1 MTPPRPQAALPRGFP
16 GRSTPAPARARVLRR
31 IKVWERSADNDF
43 DWCEKAEVLNTSR
56 YLLIAAMTGLA
67 SVVCLLLV
75 FRAVALSSLVDHET
89 RSNVALTAVFS
100 NSVWPR
106 YRDTIAE
113 DPARDARAPPSSAGL
128 DVEVRRLM
136 RGSAVMKVKIYDLSG
151 ITVYSSDP
159 SQIGEDKSTNSGFL
173 AARAG
178 RAASDVTFREE
189 FDAFEGR
196 RNDLDLVSSYIPI
209 RSPGSGEVDAVFEVY
224 SDVTALMRQ
233 MQRMQWQIVAATL
246 GGVSMIY
253 LLLLFTARRADRIE
267 VQWRNDILRREQ
279 ESRHQAYHDS
289 VTGLPNR
296 AYFQR
301 ALEAAVDRADR
312 DGRLLGVIFLDMDRF
327 KLVNDSFGHDAG
339 DELLRLVAA
348 RLGRCVRGGDT
359 LFRMGGDEF
368 TILAEGISRPQEL
381 ASLARRILAAMQ
393 RPFRIESRSIAAS
406 MSIGI
411 SVFPCDDDVP
421 SQLVKNAD
429 AAMYLAKESG
439 RNRFRFYTAEM
450 DRDAGDRLAMELA
463 LQQALGR
470 EEFVLHY
477 APRMSARKATVVGF
491 EALLGWRRDG
501 TGLLPRATF
510 LSALEQGGLMASVA
524 EWVLAQ
530 ACAQCRI
537 WNEAR
542 DEPVR
547 VSVEV
552 SPRQLVQ
559 RDFVR
564 QVENALAGSGLDA
577 RHLELAVPESGVL
590 EDPARSL
597 RVLERLAALGV
608 VLTLDEFGAGYS
620 SFDALKRL
628 PIDFI
633 KIDRSLVSDL
643 RKGSREL
650 AVVTAIA
657 GVAQGLGIGLVAPGV
672 DRPAQGTLL
681 AAVGCHE
688 VQGALYGNPVP
699 ACAVGDWLDQPP
711 SPRVAAG

>member
-1 MTPPRPQAALPRGFP
+1 
-16 GRSTPAPARARVLRR
+16 
-31 IKVWERSADNDF
+31 
-43 DWCEKAEVLNTSR
+43 LNTSR

-67 SVVCLLLV
+67 SVACLLLV
-75 FRAVALSSLVDHET
+75 FRGLALSSLVDHET

-106 YRDTIAE
+106 YRDTVAA
-113 DPARDARAPPSSAGL
+113 DPARDARSRTSSVGL
-128 DVEVRRLM
+128 DEEVRRLM
-136 RGSAVMKVKIYDLSG
+136 RGSTVMKVKIYDLSG
-151 ITVYSSDP
+151 TTVYSSDP
-159 SQIGEDKSTNSGFL
+159 SQIGEDKSTNAGFL

-178 RAASDVTFREE
+178 RAASDVTFREA

-209 RSPGSGEVDAVFEVY
+209 RRPGSGEVDAVFEVY
-224 SDVTALMRQ
+224 SDVTPLMRQ
-233 MQRMQWQIVAATL
+233 MQRVQWQIVAATL
-246 GGVSMIY
+246 GGVSVIY

-279 ESRHQAYHDS
+279 ESRHQAYHDA

-301 ALEAAVDRADR
+301 ALEAAVDRAAR

-381 ASLARRILAAMQ
+381 AILARRILAAMR
-393 RPFRIESRSIAAS
+393 RPFRVESRSIEAS

-439 RNRFRFYTAEM
+439 RNGFRFYTAEM

-477 APRMSARKATVVGF
+477 EPRVSARTATVVGF

-501 TGLLPRATF
+501 NGLLPRAAF
-510 LSALEQGGLMASVA
+510 LSALEQSGLIASVG
-524 EWVLAQ
+524 EWVLAE
-530 ACAQCRI
+530 ACAQCRL
-537 WNEAR
+537 WNDAR
-542 DEPVR
+542 EEPVR
-547 VSVEV
+547 VSVAV
-552 SPRQLVQ
+552 SPRQLLQ
-559 RDFVR
+559 RDFAR

-577 RHLELAVPESGVL
+577 RHLELEVPESGVL

-597 RVLERLAALGV
+597 RVLERLGALGV

-628 PIDFI
+628 PIDFL

-643 RKGSREL
+643 RKGSRDL
-650 AVVTAIA
+650 AVVAAIA
-657 GVAQGLGIGLVAPGV
+657 GVARSLGIGLAAQGV
-672 DRPAQGTLL
+672 DRPAQATLL
-681 AAVGCHE
+681 VGVGCHE
-688 VQGALYGNPVP
+688 IQGALYGNPVP
-699 ACAVGDWLDQPP
+699 ACAVGEWLNLPP
-711 SPRVAAG
+711 SPRAAAC